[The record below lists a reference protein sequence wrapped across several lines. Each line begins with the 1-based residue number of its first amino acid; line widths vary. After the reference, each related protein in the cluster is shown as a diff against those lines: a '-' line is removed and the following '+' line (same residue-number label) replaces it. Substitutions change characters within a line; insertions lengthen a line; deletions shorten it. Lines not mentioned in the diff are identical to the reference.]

1 MITGSLNHW
10 QFYRKTLPNCIIRA
24 VEAVTALDLQTLPTG
39 RHEIDG
45 DDIFVLIQKMPTR
58 PAAQL
63 RPEAHRR
70 YIDVQILLSGH
81 EAYGFSLP
89 DPELVPVDDRLETQD
104 IAFYPDRK
112 TEYFV
117 KLEPRDF
124 IVFFPGEFHRPCCEI
139 DGSVEIRKAVIK
151 VDSRLLSAGE

>member
-10 QFYRKTLPNCIIRA
+10 QFYRKTLPDCLVRA
-24 VEAVTALDLQTLPTG
+24 VEAVTALDLATLPVG

-45 DDIFVLIQKMPTR
+45 DDIFVLIQEMPTK

-70 YIDVQILLSGH
+70 YIDVQILLSGR
-81 EAYGFSLP
+81 EAYGFCLP
-89 DPELVPVDDRLETQD
+89 DADLEPVDDRLETQD
-104 IAFYPDRK
+104 IAFYPDHPDQYSVRLD
-112 TEYFV
+112 V
-117 KLEPRDF
+117 NDF

-139 DGSVEIRKAVIK
+139 DGSVDIRKAVIK
-151 VDSRLLSAGE
+151 VDSRLLSAGA